1 MIEPA
6 IRRSTRAIALGLMA
20 MALGTPLGVELIA
33 TRQSAP
39 TPQERVAAL
48 KQSLQESQAQI
59 RKFEWIETTV
69 ISLKGE
75 EKARTQKRV
84 YYGADGTLEKL
95 AMGNAA
101 PAAPQPAAGRGG
113 RGGRVKAKVVES
125 KKDEMKEYMERATA
139 LIHQYVPPK
148 PADIQRAKDG
158 GKMTVTPAGDGRV
171 RLDFPDYLKPGDR
184 LSIEIDGAKN
194 RLLGVHVTSYLD
206 KAEDAVELTARL
218 GALNDGTGY
227 TAQTTLDAAAKKIRV
242 VIDNAGHRPLAR

>member
-1 MIEPA
+1 MTEA
-6 IRRSTRAIALGLMA
+6 MIRRSIRVMSLGVMAVVFGAAVGVRLMA
-20 MALGTPLGVELIA
+20 APQA
-33 TRQSAP
+33 AP

-84 YYGADGTLEKL
+84 YYGADGTLQKL
-95 AMGNAA
+95 AMGDA
-101 PAAPQPAAGRGG
+101 PPAQQPPAGRGG
-113 RGGRVKAKVVES
+113 RGGRLKAKVVEN
-125 KKDEMKEYMERATA
+125 KKDEMKEYMERAVA
-139 LIHQYVPPK
+139 LVHQYVPPK

-184 LSIEIDGAKN
+184 LSVEIDAAKN
-194 RLLGVHVTSYLD
+194 RLLGVHVASYLD
-206 KAEDAVELTARL
+206 KAEDAVLLTAQL
-218 GALNDGTGY
+218 GTLNDGTGY

-242 VIDNAGHRPLAR
+242 VIENAGHRPLAR

>member
-6 IRRSTRAIALGLMA
+6 TRRSTRAIFLGLMA
-20 MALGTPLGVELIA
+20 VALGTSLAVPLVA
-33 TRQSAP
+33 AQQPAP

-84 YYGADGTLEKL
+84 YYGADGTLQKL
-95 AMGNAA
+95 AMGDAA
-101 PAAPQPAAGRGG
+101 PAPQAPAGRGG

-139 LIHQYVPPK
+139 LIHQYVPPQ

-158 GKMTVTPAGDGRV
+158 GKMTMTPTGDGRV

-194 RLLGVHVTSYLD
+194 RLLGLHVTSYLD
-206 KAEDAVELTARL
+206 KAEDAVALTARL
-218 GALNDGTGY
+218 GTLTDGTGY

-242 VIDNAGHRPLAR
+242 VIENAGHRPLAR